1 MNQTDHH
8 PIAGFVCSLSKIIVR
23 VFSFLKQNRGKCRER
38 GKDTTCTNPTH
49 THISRPKKCA
59 LRSLSLV
66 HITRTVN
73 RREKRNKQNRAL
85 SSFFFLFKGENICIY
100 KYIRAMSFAQK
111 RNIFFFELRTHAHL
125 ALLDERGH
133 KRKYETEPQTHTIT
147 RDSSGQISFFFPIFV
162 YSCLHHLQRKKN
174 IHSRTQVHCYGLTF
188 FFFFIFFP
196 VFLFA
201 EREI

>member
-1 MNQTDHH
+1 MSRK
-8 PIAGFVCSLSKIIVR
+8 G
-23 VFSFLKQNRGKCRER
+23 GKYNTHAQIRH
-38 GKDTTCTNPTH
+38 TH
-49 THISRPKKCA
+49 THTHFPTKKV
-59 LRSLSLV
+59 RSLSLV

-73 RREKRNKQNRAL
+73 RREKRKKQNRAL
-85 SSFFFLFKGENICIY
+85 SSSLFCCFFLFKGKNICIY

-111 RNIFFFELRTHAHL
+111 KNIFFPNWITHAHL

-133 KRKYETEPQTHTIT
+133 KTKYETEPKTHTHTIT

-174 IHSRTQVHCYGLTF
+174 IHSRTQVHCYGWTF

-201 EREI
+201 EREIWEWRRKKNHDDD